1 MRTLLSALLAVLLIT
16 PAYAEGGHG
25 EWGHGGGRWRHDGGW
40 GGSLIL
46 PAIIT
51 GAVIYDVTHPRT
63 VYVEPA
69 PTYVPAPGTVAVPA
83 SQPGSYWYYCPAS
96 RTYYPYVS
104 SCPSGWQTVPATPP
118 APAQ

>member
-1 MRTLLSALLAVLLIT
+1 MRILLSILVAAFLIT
-16 PAYAEGGHG
+16 PAYAEGGHR
-25 EWGHGGGRWRHDGGW
+25 EWGHDGGRWRHGGDW

-51 GAVIYDVTHPRT
+51 GAIIYDVTRPRT

-69 PTYVPAPGTVAVPA
+69 PTYVPAPGPVVAPV
-83 SQPGSYWYYCPAS
+83 SQPGAYWYYCPAS
-96 RTYYPYVS
+96 RTYYPYVA
-104 SCPSGWQTVPATPP
+104 SCQSGWQTVPATPP